1 MQVIPQSQN
10 RSVVILL
17 AEDNLTDAFLI
28 QEALKHSKYQ
38 YPVRL
43 GVVHDGAEALNVL
56 HHEGRNHLIEDP
68 DLLVLD
74 LNLGKVNGWKVLE
87 AVKQDPALGRL
98 PVLLVTST
106 WKKEDEER
114 AHEMKADCYLVKPL
128 DTAHFPMLLQAVERL
143 LAA

>member
-1 MQVIPQSQN
+1 MQVIPQNQN

-28 QEALKHSKYQ
+28 QEALKHSKY
-38 YPVRL
+38 PIHL
-43 GVVHDGAEALNVL
+43 GVVHNGEEALHVL
-56 HHEGRNHLIEDP
+56 HHEGRNHSLEDP
-68 DLLVLD
+68 DLLVVD
-74 LNLGKVNGWKVLE
+74 LNLSKINGWKVLE
-87 AVKQDPALGRL
+87 AVKQDPALSRL
-98 PVLLVTST
+98 PVLLVTSS

-114 AHEMKADCYLVKPL
+114 AHELKADCYLVKPL